1 MTGEPTFKLPPDGK
15 NPYCFFVFSN
25 FSFFFT
31 GVLGGVYNTG
41 KHSFYPLYSLSPLH
55 GLTQGGGWRKGEG
68 EGGKEGGR
76 HIIPVVM
83 ELTCWMIIQFISSK
97 QNYRPFI

>member
-68 EGGKEGGR
+68 GGREGGR
-76 HIIPVVM
+76 ETHNSCSDGTYLLDDYTIY
-83 ELTCWMIIQFISSK
+83 IQ
-97 QNYRPFI
+97 